1 MLIDWNFK
9 KLGKILKA
17 VTKEKNKQDVKING
31 FSIDTRSIKKGEIF
45 CALKGNNHDGHD
57 YLNQAY
63 NNGASC
69 LMLSDTNKYI
79 PNIPYIAVENV
90 LESIEKIAEK
100 TRKSIN
106 TGFIAITGSVGK
118 TGTKE
123 MIKSA
128 LESVGKTFANKGSY
142 NNHIGVPLSMSN
154 TPNDSKYCIY
164 ELGMNRIGEIKKL
177 SNLVSPKVGI
187 ITAIENSHLKGLK
200 TLENIADAK
209 SELLN
214 NIQKDGCFIY
224 NADTNFSDQLEK
236 KAKKL
241 KIKTIISYGKTSEA
255 NIKFLGKIRYKNKYL
270 IKAKYFNQ
278 EITWK
283 MPDLAE
289 HWYINSLCI
298 LGIAKY
304 YNLNLNSLLKG
315 LENFELP
322 SGRGNII
329 HAQKW
334 SKKFFIIDDS
344 YNSSPASLEASLKK
358 FNELHC
364 KGKKIAILGDMNE
377 LGEKSENFH
386 LDMKRV
392 IENTNIDK
400 IFTIGK
406 YMRVLYRALSP
417 SMEKE
422 HFNNI
427 LKLEQILKKILR
439 SNDMLLVKGS
449 NSVGLHLLVKKIA
462 GAKNDL

>member
-106 TGFIAITGSVGK
+106 TRFIAITGSVGK

-236 KAKKL
+236 K
-241 KIKTIISYGKTSEA
+241 GSETKDK
-255 NIKFLGKIRYKNKYL
+255 NYNFL
-270 IKAKYFNQ
+270 
-278 EITWK
+278 W
-283 MPDLAE
+283 
-289 HWYINSLCI
+289 
-298 LGIAKY
+298 
-304 YNLNLNSLLKG
+304 
-315 LENFELP
+315 
-322 SGRGNII
+322 
-329 HAQKW
+329 
-334 SKKFFIIDDS
+334 
-344 YNSSPASLEASLKK
+344 
-358 FNELHC
+358 
-364 KGKKIAILGDMNE
+364 
-377 LGEKSENFH
+377 
-386 LDMKRV
+386 
-392 IENTNIDK
+392 
-400 IFTIGK
+400 
-406 YMRVLYRALSP
+406 
-417 SMEKE
+417 
-422 HFNNI
+422 
-427 LKLEQILKKILR
+427 
-439 SNDMLLVKGS
+439 
-449 NSVGLHLLVKKIA
+449 
-462 GAKNDL
+462 